1 MQNINFLEQQS
12 RKLTAQQ
19 EKDQALFKKAL
30 IFFAAVTAIF
40 FVSFG
45 LKFYLQLRVNK
56 IKEQITTAQQQINS
70 SQELEADYLFFVDK
84 LKIIRQL
91 FDNRSDKQI
100 AMGFFQDLF
109 GPNINISGLTYD
121 METGIL
127 SLTVSS
133 PHVFYLEEAL
143 DVLDDPAVKKHFAS
157 MTKTALMRNLDASYN
172 FRLNVSFS
180 EDSELVEKE
189 QEY

>member
-30 IFFAAVTAIF
+30 IFFAAVTVIF

>member
-109 GPNINISGLTYD
+109 GPNINISGLTYNI
-121 METGIL
+121 ETGIL

-133 PHVFYLEEAL
+133 SHVFYLEEAL

-157 MTKTALMRNLDASYN
+157 MTKTALTRNLDASYN

-180 EDSELVEKE
+180 EDSALVEKE

>member
-56 IKEQITTAQQQINS
+56 IKEQITTAQRQINS

-143 DVLDDPAVKKHFAS
+143 DVLDDPAVKKHFAT
-157 MTKTALMRNLDASYN
+157 MTKTALTRNLDASYN

>member
-1 MQNINFLEQQS
+1 
-12 RKLTAQQ
+12 
-19 EKDQALFKKAL
+19 
-30 IFFAAVTAIF
+30 
-40 FVSFG
+40 
-45 LKFYLQLRVNK
+45 
-56 IKEQITTAQQQINS
+56 
-70 SQELEADYLFFVDK
+70 LFFVDK

-143 DVLDDPAVKKHFAS
+143 DVLDDPAVKKHFAT
-157 MTKTALMRNLDASYN
+157 MTKTALTRNLDASYN